1 MCMSSDFGLEVSV
14 KVSPKRPH
22 QSTIQRLIIQW
33 MSLASIHRLRSC
45 RRSETR
51 QPGRAAGGCVIHDL
65 ISVTTPTD
73 ALAEAVYYLNP
84 WLSKGNPWRRGQ
96 EPNWID
102 VSTLIKL
109 STHFGFSN
117 RSDIYAALSYRPKAL
132 KSLPEL
138 PNFFA
143 HRNPDTYKIAMG
155 IASKYGLSVQSP
167 NELALAYVRNRPT
180 TLLQDWIDDLI
191 FVVEY
196 LCT

>member
-1 MCMSSDFGLEVSV
+1 MRRLQALIGSKDRAAV
-14 KVSPKRPH
+14 
-22 QSTIQRLIIQW
+22 QSREYRLIAYAVIDLQNTW
-33 MSLASIHRLRSC
+33 IEFIKNFFFSCAIRARLP
-45 RRSETR
+45 E
-51 QPGRAAGGCVIHDL
+51 GGCVTHNL

-84 WLSKGNPWRRGQ
+84 RLSKGNMWRRSQ

-102 VSTLIKL
+102 VSTLVKL

-117 RSDIYAALSYRPKAL
+117 RGDIYAALSYRPKAL

-138 PNFFA
+138 RNFFA

-155 IASKYGLSVQSP
+155 VASKYGLSVQSP
-167 NELALAYVRNRPT
+167 SELALAYVRNRPT

-191 FVVEY
+191 FIVEY
-196 LCT
+196 LCR